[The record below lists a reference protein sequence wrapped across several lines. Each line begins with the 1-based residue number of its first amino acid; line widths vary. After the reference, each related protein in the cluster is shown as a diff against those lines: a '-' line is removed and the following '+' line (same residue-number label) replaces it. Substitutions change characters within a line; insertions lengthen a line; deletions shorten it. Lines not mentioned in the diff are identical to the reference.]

1 MMKLVEDIRR
11 EGGPIVTKR
20 LVEIDDEDLRIAQEL
35 LQVSTIKETVALALK
50 EVIAVDARRKYIELL
65 RDGHLELMA
74 DKDERRRA
82 WGQ

>member
-1 MMKLVEDIRR
+1 MMKLVENIRR
-11 EGGPIVTKR
+11 EEGLVMTKR
-20 LVEIDDEDLRIAQEL
+20 LVEIDDEDLRVAQEL

-50 EVIAVDARRKYIELL
+50 EVIAVDARRRYIELL

>member
-11 EGGPIVTKR
+11 EGGSIVTKR
-20 LVEIDDEDLRIAQEL
+20 LVEIDDEDLRVAQEL
-35 LQVSTIKETVALALK
+35 LQVSTIRETVALALK

>member
-1 MMKLVEDIRR
+1 MIKLVEDIRR
-11 EGGPIVTKR
+11 WGGAAMTKR
-20 LVEIDDEDLRIAQEL
+20 LVEIDDEDLRVAQEL

-50 EVIAVDARRKYIELL
+50 EVIALDARRKYIELL
-65 RDGHLELMA
+65 RDGHLALMA

>member
-1 MMKLVEDIRR
+1 MKLIEDIRR
-11 EGGPIVTKR
+11 EGGAVMTKR
-20 LVEIDDEDLRIAQEL
+20 LVEIDDEDLRVAQEL

-50 EVIAVDARRKYIELL
+50 EVIALDARRKYIALL

>member
-1 MMKLVEDIRR
+1 M
-11 EGGPIVTKR
+11 TKR
-20 LVEIDDEDLRIAQEL
+20 LVEIDDEDLRVAQEL

-50 EVIAVDARRKYIELL
+50 EVIALDARRKYIALL

>member
-11 EGGPIVTKR
+11 EEGLVMTKR
-20 LVEIDDEDLRIAQEL
+20 LVEIDDEDLRVAQEL

-50 EVIAVDARRKYIELL
+50 EVIAVDARRRYIELL

>member
-1 MMKLVEDIRR
+1 MMKLVEDIPR

-65 RDGHLELMA
+65 RDGHLELIA

>member
-1 MMKLVEDIRR
+1 M
-11 EGGPIVTKR
+11 TKR
-20 LVEIDDEDLRIAQEL
+20 LVEINDEDLRAAQEL
-35 LQVSTIKETVALALK
+35 LKAPTIKETVALALK
-50 EVIAVDARRKYIELL
+50 EVIALDARRKYLELL

>member
-1 MMKLVEDIRR
+1 M
-11 EGGPIVTKR
+11 TKR
-20 LVEIDDEDLRIAQEL
+20 LVEIDDEDLRVAREL

-50 EVIAVDARRKYIELL
+50 EVIALDARRKYIALL